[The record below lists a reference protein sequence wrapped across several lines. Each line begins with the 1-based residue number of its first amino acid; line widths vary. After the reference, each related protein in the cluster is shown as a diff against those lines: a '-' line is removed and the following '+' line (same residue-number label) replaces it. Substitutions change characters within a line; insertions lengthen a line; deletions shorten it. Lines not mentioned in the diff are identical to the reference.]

1 MSNENTNDNHE
12 SAIRTVEYN
21 SAPVSDIHIL
31 ETDNDGKPTVVGIGD
46 PQGDGITAEPTPRFW
61 HSLVS
66 RFSTHGLNMKLFK
79 LFTYEEVFGRLTTVL
94 QGEGG
99 NQVRYAYEDL
109 GAGKP
114 RLLAVSK
121 PTKAFCEYEP
131 LKAELTNHQL
141 VSSSYK
147 DGVIIS
153 EHTPQHMG
161 DVTVGPDTFS
171 PRYVMESPI
180 DGYGNPSI
188 WLSLL
193 RLVCSNGMVG
203 YARAFKSEIT
213 IGGRGA
219 QQDNPMFTLS
229 RALDSFSNE
238 EGYAALQERFESA
251 QGSWA
256 SIAETQRAFQIV
268 KRMATNRKF
277 KDPKGHDGNIKL
289 LSDTREAVI
298 NSRGGTIINRIDDTN
313 RDGTDAELSS
323 PVNVQILRAW
333 AQMTGDL
340 CHVYGI
346 TDLDALGQ
354 RKRTMLP
361 ARCTVYDVMN
371 FLTELATHYTTP
383 AEGRQLQAEIG
394 TLISSEFHMEGSKKE
409 KTDFADFFMDEED
422 FDPNEN

>member
-1 MSNENTNDNHE
+1 MTTPD
-12 SAIRTVEYN
+12 SAIRTVSYGN
-21 SAPVSDIHIL
+21 IPVSEINIL
-31 ETDNDGKPTVVGIGD
+31 ETDNDGKPTVVGLGD
-46 PQGDGITAEPTPRFW
+46 PQGDGFTATPTPRFW

-79 LFTYEEVFGRLTTVL
+79 LFNYEEVFGRLSTVL
-94 QGEGG
+94 RGAGEDR
-99 NQVRYAYEDL
+99 VRYAYEDL
-109 GAGKP
+109 GAGNP

-131 LKAELTNHQL
+131 LKAELANHQL
-141 VSSSYK
+141 VSQTYK

-153 EHTPQHMG
+153 EHVPQHMS
-161 DVTVGPDTFS
+161 DVEVGPDSFS

-188 WLSLL
+188 WLSLM
-193 RLVCSNGMVG
+193 RLVCSNGMIG

-213 IGGRGA
+213 IGGRGQ

-238 EGYAALQERFESA
+238 EGYAALAERFEVA
-251 QGSWA
+251 QNSWA
-256 SIAETQRAFQIV
+256 SIAETQRAFQVV
-268 KRMATNRKF
+268 KRLATNRKYT
-277 KDPKGHDGNIKL
+277 DPNGHSGNIDL
-289 LSDTREAVI
+289 LAETRQANLNKGGVI
-298 NSRGGTIINRIDDTN
+298 VNRIDDVN

-323 PVNVQILRAW
+323 PINIRILNAW

-361 ARCTVYDVMN
+361 ARCRVYDVLN
-371 FLTELATHYTTP
+371 FLTELATHYTS
-383 AEGRQLQAEIG
+383 AADGRALQAEVG
-394 TLISSEFHMEGSKKE
+394 TLISSEYHMENSANE
-409 KTDFADFFMDEED
+409 RAEFEDFFVDDED
-422 FDPNEN
+422 FDPNES